1 MTALSDAL
9 AATQARAVAAL
20 AKRYV
25 GGTLGEDDTPEEVLR
40 RIGLAD
46 PTDTAHL
53 IAAWD
58 FLRESGA
65 EPPTETAPAR
75 EAPDQQPASDKQWTF
90 LRKLADEKG
99 ATAPDGP
106 LSKAQ
111 ASEAIDELQAG
122 TYDPDKWTV
131 PF

>member
-1 MTALSDAL
+1 VTALSDAL

-25 GGTLGEDDTPEEVLR
+25 GGTLGEDETPEAVLG
-40 RIGLAD
+40 RIGLND

-65 EPPTETAPAR
+65 TPPAEVATHETTAKV
-75 EAPDQQPASDKQWTF
+75 EPASDKQWDY

-99 ATAPDGP
+99 TTAPDGP
-106 LSKAQ
+106 LTKAQ
-111 ASEAIDELQAG
+111 ASEAISQLQAG

>member
-25 GGTLGEDDTPEEVLR
+25 GGTLGEDQTPEGVLAG
-40 RIGLAD
+40 IGLSD

-65 EPPTETAPAR
+65 EPPA
-75 EAPDQQPASDKQWTF
+75 EAKPASEPKIEQASDAQWRF
-90 LRKLADEKG
+90 IRDLADRNG
-99 ATAPDGP
+99 TTAPDKSA
-106 LSKAQ
+106 SKVIEQ
-111 ASEAIDELQAG
+111 LQAG
-122 TYDPDKWTV
+122 TYNPDEWTV